1 MRVRAD
7 CSDDTRR
14 QLLRK
19 HSNQPM
25 AIYLDDTQ
33 RHRLARLSTSWTWR
47 TEWPT
52 WVLIATIYGV
62 WVVVA
67 THVRALGLPLSI
79 ALLALLGTWHMSL
92 QHELLHGHPTR
103 SRIINGLLG
112 FAPLA
117 VWFPYGIYRDL
128 HLQHHDDPHL
138 TRPELDPESYFV
150 THRTWQRSGMLMRIL
165 LTARNTFFGRLLVG
179 PAFSIAATLT
189 DAFRKLAAGDWR
201 DVPTWVAHLVALAAL
216 TYWLDHSCGL
226 PAWSFIVGVGYASLA
241 LASVRSFH
249 EHRAAGSYEH
259 RSVINE
265 AGPFWRILFLNNNY
279 HLVHHDLPHVPWFA
293 LREVYETS
301 RQQYVERSGG
311 FLVKGYSEWFG
322 RYGLTAVAHPV
333 AGFSFDRFRGNPPA
347 SVGFAGKL
355 QVKFMEV
362 VRDGALHEAHLSAPA
377 ERETTCIDCSS
388 TPAAP
393 RLAFTCLYASHT
405 SRLEILN
412 GFALSTQILPLQV
425 ARSIKP
431 DDDAPSVQSHYR
443 TFNPVGSEEARLRA
457 SLRPPLKPDVQFSRI
472 RLSQRRAFSAD

>member
-1 MRVRAD
+1 MRARAD
-7 CSDDTRR
+7 FSDDTRH
-14 QLLRK
+14 QLLWK
-19 HSNQPM
+19 DSNQPM
-25 AIYLDDTQ
+25 ARYLDDTQ
-33 RHRLARLSTSWTWR
+33 RHTLTRLRTSWAWR

-52 WVLIATIYGV
+52 WILIATIHGA

-67 THVRALGLPLSI
+67 THVRALSLPLSI
-79 ALLALLGTWHMSL
+79 SLLALLGTWHMSL

-117 VWFPYGIYRDL
+117 VWFPYEIYRDL

-201 DVPTWVAHLVALAAL
+201 DVPTWLAHLVALTAL
-216 TYWLDHSCGL
+216 TYWLDRSCGL

-249 EHRAAGSYEH
+249 EHRAAESYEH

-301 RQQYVERSGG
+301 RQQYIERSGG
-311 FLVKGYSEWFG
+311 FLVQGYSEWLRLYAF
-322 RYGLTAVAHPV
+322 APV
-333 AGFSFDRFRGNPPA
+333 ARPMHGNLSDFIQRDPPP
-347 SVGFAGKL
+347 STSFAGK
-355 QVKFMEV
+355 
-362 VRDGALHEAHLSAPA
+362 
-377 ERETTCIDCSS
+377 
-388 TPAAP
+388 
-393 RLAFTCLYASHT
+393 
-405 SRLEILN
+405 
-412 GFALSTQILPLQV
+412 
-425 ARSIKP
+425 
-431 DDDAPSVQSHYR
+431 
-443 TFNPVGSEEARLRA
+443 
-457 SLRPPLKPDVQFSRI
+457 
-472 RLSQRRAFSAD
+472 